1 MSIRRI
7 AAEVSLKAICDN
19 MESIHN
25 TLKKDTA
32 ILAVIKAN
40 GYGHG
45 ALRIAEALDD
55 KEYVFGYALATAE
68 EALEL
73 RRNGIKKE
81 ILILGYTY
89 PEDYEKLIQNDI
101 SLTVFKTE
109 TAISLS
115 EAAKKLGKNVKLHIK
130 LDTGMSRIGFN
141 TEKESLNEIK
151 RISELPNIDIEGIFT
166 HFSRA
171 DEGDKSFAYE
181 QLRSFNDF
189 CGELDKLV
197 YIKYKHCANSAAILE
212 LPEAD
217 TGLVRAG
224 VIIYGLKPSEEV
236 DIGKYGLK
244 PAITIKSSIV
254 LIKEVPENTPVS
266 YGGTFVT
273 TRRTRIATIP
283 AGYADGYPRSL
294 SNRGEVLIRGKRAPV
309 IGRVC
314 MDQLMVDVTDI
325 KAREFDEVVLL
336 GSQGDGCITAEEL
349 GELSGRFNYE
359 LVCDISERVP
369 RIYTRT

>member
-1 MSIRRI
+1 
-7 AAEVSLKAICDN
+7 